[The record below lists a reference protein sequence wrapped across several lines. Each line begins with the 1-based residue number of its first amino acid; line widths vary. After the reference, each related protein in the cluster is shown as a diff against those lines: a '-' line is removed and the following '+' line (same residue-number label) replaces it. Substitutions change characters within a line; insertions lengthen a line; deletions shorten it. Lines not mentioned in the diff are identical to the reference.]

1 MTLVI
6 PGDPT
11 HEAEARK
18 GESNMYLASVNCDH
32 VGCHLPIRTRCSL
45 CGGSFCVRHIRW
57 MRGSYY
63 RGGYY
68 ACDACIRQRDAS
80 FWAALLALAAIVLTP
95 MVAFTGWMLF
105 DFSQLVVH
113 GLMGA

>member
-1 MTLVI
+1 
-6 PGDPT
+6 
-11 HEAEARK
+11 
-18 GESNMYLASVNCDH
+18 MYYGSAKCDH
-32 VGCHLPIRTRCSL
+32 ADCILRIQTSCSL
-45 CGGSFCVRHIRW
+45 CGGTFCARHIRW
-57 MRGSYY
+57 VRGAYY

-80 FWAALLALAAIVLTP
+80 FWAALLALAAIVLAP

-105 DFSQLVVH
+105 DFLQLVIH